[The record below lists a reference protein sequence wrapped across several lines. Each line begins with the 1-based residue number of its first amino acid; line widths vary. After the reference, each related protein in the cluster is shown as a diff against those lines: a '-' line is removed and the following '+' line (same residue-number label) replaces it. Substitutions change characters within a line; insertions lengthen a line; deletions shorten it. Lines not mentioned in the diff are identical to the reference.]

1 MLKVSGDSSCVPLE
15 MNFKQAL
22 LTGVFP
28 SGWKKRNIVL
38 IDKKSDKQNIK
49 IYGPISLLRISDK
62 ILERLI
68 FNEMFNYF
76 SVNKLINL
84 LNLLSFMVT

>member
-38 IDKKSDKQNIK
+38 IDKKSDKQNI
-49 IYGPISLLRISDK
+49 
-62 ILERLI
+62 
-68 FNEMFNYF
+68 
-76 SVNKLINL
+76 
-84 LNLLSFMVT
+84 